1 MTWSTAGTPEK
12 LTSASRFTPR
22 CPSYPISDSTN
33 HMDLNDYQAAALSTA
48 VYPNQGANFAY
59 PALGLAGEAGEV
71 ADKLKKVIRDND
83 GVLTDQVRDAVAKE
97 IGDVLWYVSVLAYEM
112 DYDLNAI
119 AQINIDKLASRQ
131 HRGVLSGSGD
141 NR

>member
-1 MTWSTAGTPEK
+1 
-12 LTSASRFTPR
+12 
-22 CPSYPISDSTN
+22 
-33 HMDLNDYQAAALSTA
+33 MDLNVYQSAALETA

-97 IGDVLWYVSVLAYEM
+97 LGDTLWYLAVLAHEM
-112 DYDLNAI
+112 DYDLNEV
-119 AQINIDKLASRQ
+119 AQINIDKLNSRKE
-131 HRGVLSGSGD
+131 RGVLSGSGD

>member
-1 MTWSTAGTPEK
+1 
-12 LTSASRFTPR
+12 
-22 CPSYPISDSTN
+22 
-33 HMDLNDYQAAALSTA
+33 MDLNDYQAAALSTA
-48 VYPNQGANFAY
+48 IYPNKGANFAY

-83 GVLTDQVRDAVAKE
+83 GVLIDQVRDAVAKE

-112 DYDLNAI
+112 DYDLNEI
-119 AQINIDKLASRQ
+119 AQINIDKLNSRKE
-131 HRGVLSGSGD
+131 RGVLSGSGD